1 MTEPKLD
8 ANNEKLTIE
17 SKALAQSY
25 RAKAYQLLEG
35 HSNISVVAK
44 SINLLLII
52 LIITNVIAAIFESEP
67 SYHERYLHQFALFE
81 FVSLSIFCGEY
92 FLRLWCCVEAEEYAE
107 FSNSKARFKYIFTPI
122 ALIDLI
128 AILPF
133 VIAMFFSIDLRS
145 LRLIR
150 VLRLLKL
157 THYFKGFNIFI
168 SVIAKELKSITAAMM
183 VMVFLIVIAA
193 SLMHAVEGH
202 IQPETFGSIL
212 RSLWWS
218 VVTMTTVGYGDVV
231 PVTALG
237 KMIATIIMLIGVG
250 LVALPAGML
259 AARFGEE
266 LRERKE
272 NLDVH
277 IKEAL
282 TGGYIAQQEY
292 QDLARLAD
300 KLEIDQE
307 DFRRS
312 IALLKQENHKEKC
325 PHCGK

>member
-1 MTEPKLD
+1 MTESKLD
-8 ANNEKLTIE
+8 GNNETIALT
-17 SKALAQSY
+17 QSY
-25 RAKAYQLLEG
+25 RAKAYELLEG
-35 HSNISVVAK
+35 HSTISVVAK
-44 SINLLLII
+44 TINLFLII
-52 LIITNVIAAIFESEP
+52 LIVSNVIAAILESES
-67 SYHERYLHQFALFE
+67 SYRDSYLHEFFLFE
-81 FVSLSIFCGEY
+81 IISLSIFCGEY
-92 FLRLWCCVEAEEYAE
+92 FLRVWCCVEAQEYAE
-107 FSNSKARFKYIFTPI
+107 LSNSKARLKYIFTPI

-133 VIAMFFSIDLRS
+133 IVAMFFSLDLRS

-183 VMVFLIVIAA
+183 VMVFLIIIAA
-193 SLMHAVEGH
+193 SLMHAVEGQS
-202 IQPETFGSIL
+202 QPETFGSIL

-231 PVTALG
+231 PITPMG
-237 KMIATIIMLIGVG
+237 KMIATVIMLIGVG

-272 NLDVH
+272 NLDSQ
-277 IKEAL
+277 IKGAL
-282 TGGYIAQQEY
+282 TGGYIDQKEY
-292 QDLARLAD
+292 QALAKLAD
-300 KLEIDQE
+300 KLDIDQA
-307 DFRRS
+307 DFKRT
-312 IALLKQENHKEKC
+312 IMLLKRENHKEKC

>member
-1 MTEPKLD
+1 MTESKLD
-8 ANNEKLTIE
+8 ANNEKVSIE
-17 SKALAQSY
+17 SKTLTQSY
-25 RAKAYQLLEG
+25 RANAYQLLEG
-35 HSNISVVAK
+35 HSNISIVAK

-67 SYHERYLHQFALFE
+67 NYHDKYLHEFALFE
-81 FVSLSIFCGEY
+81 FISLSIFCGEY
-92 FLRLWCCVEAEEYAE
+92 LLRLWCCVEAKEYSKL
-107 FSNSKARFKYIFTPI
+107 SNSKARLNYFFSPI

-133 VIAMFFSIDLRS
+133 IIAMFFSIDLRS

-183 VMVFLIVIAA
+183 VMVFLIIIAA
-193 SLMHAVEGH
+193 SLMHAVEGD

-212 RSLWWS
+212 HSLWWS

-231 PVTALG
+231 PITATG
-237 KMIATIIMLIGVG
+237 KVIAAVIMLIGVG

-272 NLDVH
+272 NLDIK

-282 TGGYIAQQEY
+282 TDGFIGQEEY
-292 QDLARLAD
+292 QDLAKLAD

-307 DFRRS
+307 DFKRS
-312 IALLKQENHKEKC
+312 ITLLKQGSHKEKC

>member
-1 MTEPKLD
+1 MTESKLD
-8 ANNEKLTIE
+8 TNNEAIALT
-17 SKALAQSY
+17 QSF

-35 HSNISVVAK
+35 QSNISIVAK
-44 SINLLLII
+44 CINLCLII
-52 LIITNVIAAIFESEP
+52 LIVSNVIAAIVESES
-67 SYHERYLHQFALFE
+67 SYHDRYLHEFALFE
-81 FVSLSIFCGEY
+81 IISLSIFCGEY
-92 FLRLWCCVEAEEYAE
+92 FLRLWCCVEAKEYAKL
-107 FSNSKARFKYIFTPI
+107 SHSKARLNYIFTPM
-122 ALIDLI
+122 ALIDLF

-133 VIAMFFSIDLRS
+133 IIAMFFSLDLRS

-183 VMVFLIVIAA
+183 VMVFLIIIAA
-193 SLMHAVEGH
+193 SLMHAVEGQS
-202 IQPETFGSIL
+202 QPETFGSIL

-231 PVTALG
+231 PITTAG
-237 KMIATIIMLIGVG
+237 KMIATVIMLIGVG

-272 NLDVH
+272 NLDSK
-277 IKEAL
+277 IKGAL
-282 TGGYIAQQEY
+282 TGGYIDQKDY

-300 KLEIDQE
+300 KLDIDQA
-307 DFRRS
+307 DFKRS
-312 IALLKQENHKEKC
+312 ITLLKRENHKEKC

>member
-1 MTEPKLD
+1 MTDSKLD
-8 ANNEKLTIE
+8 ANNT
-17 SKALAQSY
+17 SSNVAQAY
-25 RAKAYQLLEG
+25 RTKAYQLLEG
-35 HSNISVVAK
+35 HSNIGIVAK
-44 SINLLLII
+44 GINLFLII
-52 LIITNVIAAIFESEP
+52 LIITNVIAAIFESE
-67 SYHERYLHQFALFE
+67 STIHQQYLVEFAVFE
-81 FVSLSIFCGEY
+81 FISLSLFCVEY
-92 FLRLWCCVEAEEYAE
+92 LLRLWCCVEAKEYAHLTHT
-107 FSNSKARFKYIFTPI
+107 KARVRYIFTPI

-133 VIAMFFSIDLRS
+133 IIAMFFSIDLRS

-183 VMVFLIVIAA
+183 VMIFLIIIAA
-193 SLMHAVEGH
+193 SLMHAIEGK
-202 IQPETFGSIL
+202 IQPDTFGSIL

-231 PVTALG
+231 PTTALG
-237 KMIATIIMLIGVG
+237 KVIATIIMLIGVG

-272 NLDVH
+272 NLDNK
-277 IKEAL
+277 IKDAL
-282 TGGYIAQQEY
+282 TDGFINQEEY
-292 QDLARLAD
+292 QDLVNLAD
-300 KLEIDQE
+300 KLEIDHE
-307 DFRRS
+307 DFHRS
-312 IALLKQENHKEKC
+312 IAQLKRENHHDKC

>member
-1 MTEPKLD
+1 MHKTTLTD
-8 ANNEKLTIE
+8 NNATLASSFRAN
-17 SKALAQSY
+17 
-25 RAKAYQLLEG
+25 AYELLEG
-35 HSNISVVAK
+35 HSRISIVAK
-44 SINLLLII
+44 SINLFLIL
-52 LIITNVIAAIFESEP
+52 LIITNVIAAIFESD
-67 SYHERYLHQFALFE
+67 STYHALYFKEFKIFE
-81 FVSLSIFCGEY
+81 IISLSIFCAEY
-92 FLRLWCCVEAEEYAE
+92 LIRVWCCVEGEEY
-107 FSNSKARFKYIFTPI
+107 SHLSLGKARLKYLFTPI

-133 VIAMFFSIDLRS
+133 LIAMFFSIDLRS

-183 VMVFLIVIAA
+183 VMVFLIIIAA
-193 SLMHAVEGH
+193 SLMHAVEGE
-202 IQPETFGSIL
+202 IQPDTFGSIL
-212 RSLWWS
+212 LSLWWS

-231 PVTALG
+231 PITVTG
-237 KMIATIIMLIGVG
+237 KIIATVIMLIGVG

-272 NLDVH
+272 DLDIH
-277 IKEAL
+277 IKDAL
-282 TGGYIAQQEY
+282 SDGHINPEEY
-292 QDLARLAD
+292 EDLAELAD

-307 DFRRS
+307 ELHRS
-312 IALLKQENHKEKC
+312 ILLLKQGSQPMKC

>member
-1 MTEPKLD
+1 MTESKFD
-8 ANNEKLTIE
+8 TSLTN
-17 SKALAQSY
+17 SSQRQSY
-25 RAKAYQLLEG
+25 RAKAYLLLEG
-35 HSNISVVAK
+35 RTNISVVAK
-44 SINLLLII
+44 GINLFLII
-52 LIITNVIAAIFESEP
+52 LIVSNVIAAIFESE
-67 SYHERYLHQFALFE
+67 SNYHEQYLFEFALFE
-81 FVSLSIFCGEY
+81 VISLSIFCVEY
-92 FLRLWCCVEAEEYAE
+92 LIRLWCCVEAKEYAHLPKG
-107 FSNSKARFKYIFTPI
+107 KARFSYIFTPI

-133 VIAMFFSIDLRS
+133 IIAMFFSLDLRS

-168 SVIAKELKSITAAMM
+168 TVIAKELKSITAAMM

-193 SLMHAVEGH
+193 SLMHTIEGK
-202 IQPETFGSIL
+202 IQPDTFGSIL

-231 PVTALG
+231 PVTAIG
-237 KMIATIIMLIGVG
+237 KFIATIIMLIGVG

-272 NLDVH
+272 NLDNQ
-277 IKEAL
+277 IKGAL
-282 TGGYIAQQEY
+282 NDGFIDPKEY
-292 QDLARLAD
+292 QNLANLAD
-300 KLEIDQE
+300 KLEIDPE
-307 DFRRS
+307 DFERS
-312 IALLKQENHKEKC
+312 ISLLKLRNNHKKC

>member
-1 MTEPKLD
+1 MTDSKLD
-8 ANNEKLTIE
+8 VSNTSN
-17 SKALAQSY
+17 SDAQSY
-25 RAKAYQLLEG
+25 RTQAYQLLEG
-35 HSNISVVAK
+35 HSDISIVAK
-44 SINLLLII
+44 SINLFLII
-52 LIITNVIAAIFESEP
+52 LIISNVIAAIFESE
-67 SYHERYLHQFALFE
+67 SNYHEQYLIEFAVFE
-81 FVSLSIFCGEY
+81 FISLSIFCGEY
-92 FLRLWCCVEAEEYAE
+92 LLRLWCCVEAKEYAHL
-107 FSNSKARFKYIFTPI
+107 SHSKARIRYVFTAM

-133 VIAMFFSIDLRS
+133 IIAMFFSIDLRS

-183 VMVFLIVIAA
+183 VMIFLIIVAA
-193 SLMHAVEGH
+193 SLMHAIEGK
-202 IQPETFGSIL
+202 IQPDTFGSIL
-212 RSLWWS
+212 QSLWWS

-231 PVTALG
+231 PITALG
-237 KMIATIIMLIGVG
+237 KVIATVIMLIGVG

-272 NLDVH
+272 NLDYK
-277 IKEAL
+277 IKGAL
-282 TGGYIAQQEY
+282 TDGFINQDEY
-292 QDLARLAD
+292 QELAKLAD
-300 KLEIDQE
+300 KLEIDQD
-307 DFRRS
+307 DFQRS
-312 IALLKQENHKEKC
+312 IAQLKHGNHHKKC

>member
-1 MTEPKLD
+1 MTQSMLD
-8 ANNEKLTIE
+8 TSVTKN
-17 SKALAQSY
+17 ALGQSY
-25 RAKAYQLLEG
+25 RAKAYKLLESQ
-35 HSNISVVAK
+35 SNLSIAAK
-44 SINLLLII
+44 SINFFLIV
-52 LIITNVIAAIFESEP
+52 LIMTNVIATIFESE
-67 SYHERYLHQFALFE
+67 SYYHEQYLFEFALFE
-81 FVSLSIFCGEY
+81 FISLSIFCAEY
-92 FLRLWCCVEAEEYAE
+92 LIRVWCCVEAEEY
-107 FSNSKARFKYIFTPI
+107 SQLSHSKARLKYVFTPI

-133 VIAMFFSIDLRS
+133 IIAIFFSIDLRS

-168 SVIAKELKSITAAMM
+168 AVIAKEFQSITAAIM
-183 VMVFLIVIAA
+183 VMVFLIIIAA
-193 SLMHAVEGH
+193 SLMHTIEGH
-202 IQPETFGSIL
+202 AQPETFGSIL
-212 RSLWWS
+212 RALWWS

-231 PVTALG
+231 PITVIG
-237 KMIATIIMLIGVG
+237 KVIATVIMLIGVG

-272 NLDVH
+272 NLDSK
-277 IKEAL
+277 IKVAL
-282 TGGYIAQQEY
+282 TDGYIDQKEY
-292 QDLARLAD
+292 QDLASLAD

-307 DFRRS
+307 DFKRS
-312 IALLKQENHKEKC
+312 IELLKQGNHHAKC